1 MIKTPELLVPAG
13 TYQKMDYALAY
24 GADAVYAGIPK
35 FSLRA
40 RENDFNPESLQEAI
54 TSVRS
59 KGKKLYLTMNI
70 FPHNRKLNSFEKT
83 LDAVASLKP
92 DGLIMADP
100 GMVMYARE
108 KHPNLELHLS
118 TQSNTVNWMS
128 VKFWHDLGVK
138 RIILSREL
146 AIDEIKEIR
155 QKVPDIELES
165 FIHGAICMAYSG
177 RCLLSNYF
185 NHRDANQGVCTNA
198 CRWEYK
204 LYGPSSNRGD
214 DNHPHEHSP
223 IEPQFFLEET
233 ERPGTMM
240 PIDED
245 EHGTYILNAKD
256 LSTIDILPSLID
268 AGIDSL
274 KVEGRTKSVYYVS
287 TITRAYRQALD
298 MLAEQKQITTDLS
311 KEVYAVANRGYVTGF
326 LDKNPK
332 EKGQNYEAGHSGSQS
347 HIFMGIVSD
356 WDSQAGLATI
366 QVRNRMEKDDQLEL
380 MTPDKNIPFRL
391 EKILDIQGNELE
403 VAHGGGIDIRMKLPQ
418 NPSSHALLRK
428 PLPDKIQEQ

>member
-1 MIKTPELLVPAG
+1 MKRIPELLVPAG
-13 TYQKMDYALAY
+13 TYEKMDYALAY

-54 TSVRS
+54 SEVRS

-70 FPHNRKLNSFEKT
+70 FPHNRKLGSFENT
-83 LDAVASLKP
+83 LDRIAGLNP
-92 DGLIMADP
+92 DGLIIADP
-100 GMVMYARE
+100 GMIMYARE
-108 KHPNLELHLS
+108 KHPELNLHLS
-118 TQSNTVNWMS
+118 TQSNTVNWMA

-146 AIDEIKEIR
+146 TIDEIKEIR
-155 QKVPDIELES
+155 QRVPDIELET

-204 LYGPSSNRGD
+204 LYASG
-214 DNHPHEHSP
+214 
-223 IEPQFFLEET
+223 QQYFLEES
-233 ERPGTMM
+233 ERPGTLM

-245 EHGTYILNAKD
+245 EHGAYIMNAKD
-256 LSTIDILPSLID
+256 LSTIDILPVLID

-287 TITRAYRQALD
+287 TITRAYRHALD
-298 MLAEQKQITTDLS
+298 LLIQDQKIPVELS
-311 KEVYAVANRGYVTGF
+311 QEVYTVANRGYVTGF
-326 LDKNPK
+326 LEKNPL
-332 EKGQNYEAGHSGSQS
+332 EKGQNYEAGHSGSQT
-347 HIFMGIVSD
+347 HTFVGIVRD
-356 WDSQAGLATI
+356 WDSQQGFAKI
-366 QVRNRMEKDDQLEL
+366 QVRNRLEIGDKLEL
-380 MTPDKNIPFRL
+380 MTPQENIPFTL
-391 EKILDIQGNELE
+391 EQIYDTDGNELK
-403 VAHGGGIDIRMKLPQ
+403 VAHGGGIDILIGLPQ
-418 NPSSHALLRK
+418 KPHLQSLLRK
-428 PLPDKIQEQ
+428 SLKDVNIIKSDVSKNH